1 MPYELNL
8 SDDQVRASLQVTE
21 ARLAAASDFSFDFLP
36 INKP

>member
-8 SDDQVRASLQVTE
+8 SDDQVRAGLQVTE
-21 ARLAAASDFSFDFLP
+21 ARPAASDFSFDFLP